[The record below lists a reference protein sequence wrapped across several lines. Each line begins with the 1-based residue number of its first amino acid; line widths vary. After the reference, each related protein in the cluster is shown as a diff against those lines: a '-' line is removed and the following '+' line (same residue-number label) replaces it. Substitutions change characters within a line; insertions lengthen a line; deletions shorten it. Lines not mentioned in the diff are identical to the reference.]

1 VSTEGPVFRSI
12 PYDDDED
19 DDGAE
24 DADDLDAKVL
34 VAVIGPGPTVTEIV
48 LHGPD
53 PGESVTHR
61 VPRPITLAQ
70 ARNQA
75 VNYAMDMWFDGVV
88 LLSGPLPSWPLAAP
102 LWAVAAAD
110 PTIAMV
116 TGLESPSAGGARSW
130 AAGQLAAEFGTEAI
144 DIPAPGPDC
153 VLVTLAAIRQIDIFD
168 LKVPKGGEIDWAL
181 RARKAGLRV
190 VAAPAV
196 PLGGPATAPPEGM
209 VLFRHPSFIKDQRAF
224 WASGVVEATQ
234 ARAANALV
242 KAAARTI
249 GYTVDVTSQP
259 RPMITHDSLAR
270 VSVRPEPEPT
280 VDIRF
285 AGLQSTVE
293 VGEGDAADVI
303 ELTFGRRPERVVVYD
318 RGEVADRL
326 SVWEF
331 SGVPIDD
338 RTGPPGD

>member
-1 VSTEGPVFRSI
+1 MSTEGPVFRWLQ
-12 PYDDDED
+12 DED
-19 DDGAE
+19 DEGSPSEAE
-24 DADDLDAKVL
+24 DEGRVL
-34 VAVIGPGPTVTEIV
+34 VAVIGPGPMVSEIV

-61 VPRPITLAQ
+61 VPRPVTLAQ

-75 VNYAMDMWFDGVV
+75 LNYAMDMWFDAVV
-88 LLSGPLPSWPLAAP
+88 LLSGPLPSWPLAGP

-130 AAGQLAAEFGTEAI
+130 VAAQLLAEFGTEAI
-144 DIPAPGPDC
+144 DIPAPNPDC
-153 VLVTLAAIRQIDIFD
+153 MLVTMAAVRRFETFD
-168 LKVPKGGEIDWAL
+168 LKFPKGGEIDWAL

-209 VLFRHPSFIKDQRAF
+209 VLFRHPSFIKDQREF
-224 WASGVVEATQ
+224 WASNAVEAAQ
-234 ARAANALV
+234 ARAATALV
-242 KAAARTI
+242 RAAARHI

-270 VSVRPEPEPT
+270 VSIRPEPETT

-293 VGEGDAADVI
+293 VGEGDPPDVL
-303 ELTFGRRPERVVVYD
+303 EVGFGRLPERVVIYD

-326 SVWEF
+326 GVWEF
-331 SGVPIDD
+331 SGVPIED
-338 RTGPPGD
+338 RSGS